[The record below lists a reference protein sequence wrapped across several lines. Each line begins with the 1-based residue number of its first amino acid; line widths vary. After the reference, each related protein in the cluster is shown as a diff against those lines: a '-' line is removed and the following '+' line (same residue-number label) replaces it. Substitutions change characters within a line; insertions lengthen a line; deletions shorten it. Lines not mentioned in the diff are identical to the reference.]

1 MPGAP
6 AAALGAAARWAL
18 REAAGPLGLGRAR
31 GLAGAAAWPRLA
43 YESIRIDGEG
53 KMQIERQL
61 ARDDMPWSA
70 AGDRKLW

>member
-31 GLAGAAAWPRLA
+31 GLAGAAAGPRLA